1 LGLVQYAR
9 KDRPMIALACA
20 VLFWAFRIAD
30 AVSGKARD

>member
-1 LGLVQYAR
+1 
-9 KDRPMIALACA
+9 MIALACA